1 MELQVLLQTDNYV
14 VVAKP
19 ARLMVH
25 RTKLCR
31 DDVYALQLVRDQVGH
46 YVHPIHRLDRATS
59 GCLLFGFDP
68 VWARLLQGALRDGQK
83 SYLAMV
89 RGFVRA
95 SAPVDIRNPMKDDNG
110 ILKEAH
116 TWAQRIAGSPDP
128 RCSLV
133 LAKPSTGRYHQVR
146 RHLRDL
152 SHPVLMDS
160 THGDTKCNRWWRE
173 NSKLSRLALHCWK
186 MDLPLPDGR
195 LQVTCPIP
203 EDLASVWREMPWWDE
218 ARATL
223 EAL

>member
-1 MELQVLLQTDNYV
+1 MHLPILTLTEHYV

-25 RTKLCR
+25 RSKLCR
-31 DDVYALQLVRDQVGH
+31 DNVYALQLVRDQVGR

-59 GCLLFGFDP
+59 GCLLFAFDP
-68 VWARLLQGALRDGQK
+68 EWARLLQDALRDGQK
-83 SYLAMV
+83 TYLAMV
-89 RGFVRA
+89 RGNIEDF
-95 SAPVDIRNPMKDDNG
+95 APVDVRKPMKDDNG
-110 ILKEAH
+110 ILKDAH
-116 TWAQRIAGSPDP
+116 TWAQALGGSADP

-133 LAKPSTGRYHQVR
+133 LARPSTGRYHQVR

-152 SHPVLMDS
+152 SHPVLMDA

-173 NSKLSRLALHCWK
+173 NTSLSRLALHCWR

-203 EDLASVWREMPWWDE
+203 EDLGRVWREMPWWNR

-223 EAL
+223 DAL